1 MYILANLTELTE
13 NETMELRGIS
23 NETGFFSILDMP
35 NTLKIFQDMVNVI
48 NRIRHKVNF
57 EQSR

>member
-13 NETMELRGIS
+13 NETMGLRGIS
-23 NETGFFSILDMP
+23 NETGFVSILDLP

-48 NRIRHKVNF
+48 IRL
-57 EQSR
+57 S